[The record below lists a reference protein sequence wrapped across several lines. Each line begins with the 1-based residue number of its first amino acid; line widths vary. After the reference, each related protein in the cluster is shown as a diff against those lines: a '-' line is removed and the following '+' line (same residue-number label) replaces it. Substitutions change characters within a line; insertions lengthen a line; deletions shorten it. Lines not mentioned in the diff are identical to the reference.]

1 MPDPQSDAQYLLNS
15 GMIQQLVEAGKLPP
29 EFMADVQTVAEGSS
43 PGPTDAEIEKQYSN
57 KQTSDFISDT
67 QSKYLGPFK
76 AEQES
81 RNARIKE
88 YEAGESKRLA
98 IEALQAIAEQNKKR
112 EELNQP
118 LKPTPKELL
127 TKAGFDI
134 PEKHEGGEVEAQ
146 VDKQAATKPGLTMED
161 ELMVLAHYDDMAA
174 EARKQGK
181 MPPSVPGI
189 DELRK
194 KYTDMAGIGD
204 QGGPSASASPLP
216 PKDFGGILGKTGQ
229 PALDNYLDKATNQMN
244 MISDLADEKAET
256 IRESQTKVEQAETDT
271 LNRSQAIEDR
281 YASALSALETT
292 IADRATDNIDP
303 ERYWK
308 NKSSFG
314 KVAAIVSM
322 GLGAYQASRYG
333 GTNGALEQIDKE
345 IQRDIEAQKYSQQ
358 DKDRKVQGQQYLLNA
373 YTQALQNERAAA
385 AATEE
390 TLWGAVKRQTE
401 LMTAQM
407 GSVEAQTK
415 LAELYAGIEQKQ
427 VEARTKATQ
436 ELRRQA
442 IEEVGQGEEEA
453 DQKLLEIISQE
464 PDKEAR
470 KDYKSRYVQGYLL
483 DNGALATT
491 AEDATRLKK
500 EVIPVYGQIA
510 SGTEELI
517 NMFSSDKP
525 GEDYL
530 EKRKRA
536 QFLTQELIGNLRL
549 PILGPGTI
557 QEHERSIMESLIED
571 PTKITNLAFRNR
583 AKAALETIKRRM
595 AARYV
600 GELNAAGIKAGKTP
614 ESVKSYLKPLPQ

>member
-29 EFMADVQTVAEGSS
+29 EFMADVQMIAADNST
-43 PGPTDAEIEKQYSN
+43 GPTDAEIEKQYSN
-57 KQTSDFISDT
+57 KKTSDFIADT
-67 QSKYLGPFK
+67 QSKYLAPFK

-81 RNARIKE
+81 WNARQKQ
-88 YEAGESKRLA
+88 YETEESKRIA
-98 IEALQAIAEQNKKR
+98 IQALQAIADQNKKR

-118 LKPTPKELL
+118 LKPTPKEMLI
-127 TKAGFDI
+127 KAGIEI
-134 PEKHEGGEVEAQ
+134 PE
-146 VDKQAATKPGLTMED
+146 DKKSEQPQEKQPPVKSALSMED
-161 ELMVLAHYDDMAA
+161 ELMALAHYDDMAI

-189 DELRK
+189 EELRQ
-194 KYTDMAGIGD
+194 KYTNMAGMGESS
-204 QGGPSASASPLP
+204 GPSAEASPLP
-216 PKDFGGILGKTGQ
+216 PKEFGGVLGRTGQ
-229 PALDNYLDKATNQMN
+229 PALDNYLEKATDQMN
-244 MISDLADEKAET
+244 LISDLADQKAQT
-256 IRESQTKVEQAETDT
+256 ILDSQAKVEQAETAS
-271 LNRSQAIEDR
+271 LGRSQAIEDR
-281 YASALSALETT
+281 YASALSTLESAV
-292 IADRATDNIDP
+292 ADRATDNIDP

-333 GTNGALEQIDKE
+333 GTNTALEQIDKE

-401 LMTAQM
+401 LMTAQT
-407 GSVEAQTK
+407 GSLQAQTK
-415 LAELYAGIEQKQ
+415 LAELYQGIEQKQ
-427 VEARTKATQ
+427 IEARTKATQ

-595 AARYV
+595 TARYV
-600 GELNAAGIKAGKTP
+600 GELNAAGIRAEKTP